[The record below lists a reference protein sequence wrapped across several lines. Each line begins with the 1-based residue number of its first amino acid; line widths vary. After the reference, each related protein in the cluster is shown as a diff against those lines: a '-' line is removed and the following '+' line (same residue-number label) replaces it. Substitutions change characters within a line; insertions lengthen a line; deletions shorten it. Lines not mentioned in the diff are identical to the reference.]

1 MGTVSCR
8 TSSRFAASRL
18 VKKVTPVMLPPGRF
32 RLLTS
37 PSFDRVTA
45 EREYDRNRCGR
56 GLGGKRGNRGDCAD
70 HGYLPAPL
78 AGLAQ
83 TQSERGR
90 EGGVSRA
97 LERLAMMAT
106 RPPLFGS
113 LAFSDGGN
121 QINANGEAPEATC
134 PSTVDMRE

>member
-97 LERLAMMAT
+97 LERVSDDGHETTPFRLS
-106 RPPLFGS
+106 RLFRWRES
-113 LAFSDGGN
+113 N
-121 QINANGEAPEATC
+121 Q
-134 PSTVDMRE
+134 RERRSSRGDLPVHRRHA